1 MHCPL
6 TASQQNEGSSQA
18 SKGVTWYL
26 VSEHLTYASPKCCLH
41 PKSTTLASGEPGR
54 IGKCCEMTWSHLR
67 TLPGVFLVNIIFC
80 ILLVKLV
87 YISVHAQHVWKR
99 MTLGQWAQQE
109 TCDGFFAFFY
119 WLESSS
125 CESIFTLIL
134 PEIRIWLLSCGR
146 FNAVI
151 RILINFKSLKDC
163 FFGIIQVIR
172 NNKCIY
178 CR

>member
-1 MHCPL
+1 MMQAFALILPGMQGQRQSFPQKFLSWCIQWNRTRMLYLHQSLSSLHCPL

-41 PKSTTLASGEPGR
+41 PKSTTLASGEPAR

-80 ILLVKLV
+80 TLLEKLV

-119 WLESSS
+119 
-125 CESIFTLIL
+125 
-134 PEIRIWLLSCGR
+134 
-146 FNAVI
+146 
-151 RILINFKSLKDC
+151 
-163 FFGIIQVIR
+163 
-172 NNKCIY
+172 
-178 CR
+178 